1 MKLIVAVSKNW
12 GIGRDNSLLFNLK
25 EDMRHFKRMT
35 TGKVVVMG
43 RNTYLSLPARPLK
56 DRINIVLSRTAL
68 MEDCITVR
76 DLDELLDI
84 IGQFDGDDVFVI
96 GGASVYKMLLPYC
109 DTAFITKVDAEA
121 IADAYI
127 ENLDLLP
134 EWECVES
141 IKGETDGLTF
151 CTYKNNSVKE
161 RIHED

>member
-25 EDMRHFKRMT
+25 EDMRHFKKMT

-56 DRINIVLSRTAL
+56 DRINIVLSRNAL

-76 DLDELLDI
+76 DLDELFDI

-134 EWECVES
+134 EWECVEC

-151 CTYKNNSVKE
+151 CTYKNKCVKE
-161 RIHED
+161 RIYED